1 MNNKLFLLQ
10 LKLNSL
16 SLFRNILALPIMNR
30 LQYLLIKSQEN
41 KIEDFINAYNHFTY
55 ELYREN
61 ENLSD
66 VIYRIVMEDE
76 NSYMEAKAST
86 KKIGEHLENTLH
98 RELAILQE
106 VSLLSSDDFSDLY
119 PEYKDYFSTWETR
132 VYDFEMEYSKRVN
145 DIMKYG
151 YGIYAK
157 YHMFS
162 VQDKKIVPIRFA
174 DTQRM
179 SDFTDYERERNLLV
193 KNTLSFLAGES
204 SSNALLYGDAGTGKS
219 STIKAIVNEY
229 KEKGLRL
236 IEVKKNQLYQIPDIL
251 EVIAKYPLK
260 FIIFIDDLS
269 FTSNDENFAA
279 LKSILEGGVSNLGNN
294 IVIYATSNRRH
305 LLKEDH
311 QARLGDEVHLND
323 TLQETM
329 SLSSRFGLTITFNKP
344 EKNVYLNIVK
354 KIADSYNIQMDEQE
368 LYTKAE
374 AYAIRHNG
382 RSPRTAKQFVE
393 LLKAGI

>member
-1 MNNKLFLLQ
+1 MNNKLSLLN

-16 SLFRNILALPIMNR
+16 SLFRNILALPIVNR

-41 KIEDFINAYNHFTY
+41 KVDEIINAYNAFTF
-55 ELYREN
+55 ELYKESV
-61 ENLSD
+61 NLSD
-66 VIYRIVMEDE
+66 VIYRMVMEDE
-76 NSYMEAKAST
+76 NAYMEAKALN
-86 KKIGEHLENTLH
+86 KEVGKPLVETLH
-98 RELAILQE
+98 RELLILQE
-106 VSLLSSDDFSDLY
+106 ISQIKPQDFISIFN
-119 PEYKDYFSTWETR
+119 EYEAFFSTWETR
-132 VYDFEMEYSKRVN
+132 EYDFEKEYAKRVE
-145 DIMKYG
+145 DIMRFG

-157 YHMFS
+157 YHMFHI
-162 VQDKKIVPIRFA
+162 QDKKICPIRFA
-174 DTQRM
+174 DTQRLA
-179 SDFTDYERERNLLV
+179 DFTDYERERNLLV
-193 KNTLSFLAGES
+193 KNTLSFIAGES

-236 IEVKKNQLYQIPDIL
+236 IEVKKNQLYQIPDII

-269 FTSNDENFAA
+269 FTANDENFAA
-279 LKSILEGGVSNLGNN
+279 LKSILEGGVSSLGNN
-294 IVIYATSNRRH
+294 VVIYATSNRRH

-311 QARLGDEVHLND
+311 KSRMGDEIHLND

-329 SLSSRFGLTITFNKP
+329 SLSSRFGLMITFNKP
-344 EKNVYLNIVK
+344 EKDVYLKIVK
-354 KIADSYNIQMDEQE
+354 KMADSYHMEIDEQE

-374 AYAIRHNG
+374 AFAIRHNG
-382 RSPRTAKQFVE
+382 RSPRTAKQFIE